1 MNLVKTAMLIA
12 FMTALFMGVGYLIGG
27 STGMVIALVIAM
39 AMNVFSWW
47 NSDKMVL
54 RMHNAMAID
63 RSSAPEYYGLVEAL
77 SERAGLPMP
86 KVYLIK
92 TDQPNAFATG
102 RSPNNAA
109 VAVTTGLLERLTREE
124 AAGVIAHEL
133 AHIQNRDTL
142 TMTVTATLAGAIA
155 ALEPDLVVNAAA
167 YTAVDKAES
176 EPQKAMTVNGEAA
189 GAVAAGARKAGAPVI
204 QISTDYVFDGAL
216 DRPWREDD
224 AVAPL
229 GAYGRSKLAGEE
241 AVAAANPHHVVLR
254 TAWVYSPF
262 GGNFVKTMLRLAE
275 THDELDVV
283 ADQTGNP
290 TSAFVVAD
298 AVLSVAGRLSVAPA
312 DDVFG
317 TYHVAAAGTASWC
330 DFARAIFEIA
340 GPDLPRVPK
349 VNAITTAQ
357 YPTPARRPAN
367 SRLDTAR
374 FERTFGYHPPQW
386 RVSLE
391 ETLARIL

>member
-1 MNLVKTAMLIA
+1 MRIVITGSRGQLARALAERCAASPGHELV
-12 FMTALFMGVGYLIGG
+12 
-27 STGMVIALVIAM
+27 
-39 AMNVFSWW
+39 
-47 NSDKMVL
+47 
-54 RMHNAMAID
+54 H
-63 RSSAPEYYGLVEAL
+63 
-77 SERAGLPMP
+77 
-86 KVYLIK
+86 
-92 TDQPNAFATG
+92 
-102 RSPNNAA
+102 AA
-109 VAVTTGLLERLTREE
+109 RPDFDLERPE
-124 AAGVIAHEL
+124 
-133 AHIQNRDTL
+133 
-142 TMTVTATLAGAIA
+142 TLAGAIA